1 MKSLPGVTCVSVK
14 PVNDGKK
21 PNDHG
26 VRWKLNGKGERSACT
41 NKDGA
46 KPTLL
51 HAIQA
56 ALAKLSTAIGEE
68 VVAQAVAVAGSVVA
82 SGPSADEMCWLANW
96 CEEHA
101 EPESITMEMANAAL
115 RHRRL
120 PHQNRSLL

>member
-1 MKSLPGVTCVSVK
+1 MRYWAHARGDETLHMQAT
-14 PVNDGKK
+14 
-21 PNDHG
+21 
-26 VRWKLNGKGERSACT
+26 LYRSPRRAIF
-41 NKDGA
+41 DA

-56 ALAKLSTAIGEE
+56 ALVKLSTAIGEE

-120 PHQNRSLL
+120 RPHRPHG